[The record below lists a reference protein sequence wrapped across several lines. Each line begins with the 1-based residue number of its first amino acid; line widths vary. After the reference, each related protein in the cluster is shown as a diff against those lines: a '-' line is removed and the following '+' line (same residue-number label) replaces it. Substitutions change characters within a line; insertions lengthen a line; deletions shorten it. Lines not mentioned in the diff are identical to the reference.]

1 MWVWARE
8 NGVGEGG
15 YILPQN
21 PGLTPIRLELEPF
34 FFVWARSELR
44 DDVDE
49 GFLVA
54 QLVRT
59 RVLACVELVENFR
72 DEREV
77 ARDDGLLAAFL
88 AA

>member
-21 PGLTPIRLELEPF
+21 PGLVPIRLELEPF

-54 QLVRT
+54 QLVRA

>member
-1 MWVWARE
+1 M
-8 NGVGEGG
+8 
-15 YILPQN
+15 PS
-21 PGLTPIRLELEPF
+21 RL
-34 FFVWARSELR
+34 ARSELR